1 MVPFVDSALEID
13 FMVLLDLLV
22 GERNFVTQNS
32 KNVHAFLFLF
42 WVLYYLIRV
51 TFYNYLIIYQS

>member
-32 KNVHAFLFLF
+32 KDVHAFFVF
-42 WVLYYLIRV
+42 VLGASLSQPSNI
-51 TFYNYLIIYQS
+51 L